1 MVWRK
6 RGDAVDTTHGI
17 VRRDPADR
25 VDEGD
30 SGMCGD
36 GVKGMG
42 RVKRR
47 VSDSDDRAISEC
59 GRRWK

>member
-47 VSDSDDRAISEC
+47 VSDDRAISE
-59 GRRWK
+59 